1 MPVAV
6 EAVGIIREEDQA
18 RFEDADEHQHQEV
31 ADKDR
36 EKVAQET
43 TMKRPF

>member
-18 RFEDADEHQHQEV
+18 RFEDPDEQQHQEV